1 MTVRLSMALAA
12 VGVAATLQAQDL
24 RVTDRSVE
32 SVASLDVDHQGQVVY
47 IKPLASW
54 AKASGEELASAL
66 TSVYGV
72 EAELEPVM
80 VLSEGM
86 KTHTRVRQMVGGIP
100 VEGAELIIHRDRHS
114 AITGVTGSLHK
125 VEHYT
130 GALLD
135 PADAVTRALSSFSQT
150 TPWSWL
156 NEDEEALLKEVTG
169 NPAAT
174 YTPTASLVYA
184 PVDGD
189 PVNGFRPAY
198 KLTLQSGADQ
208 PARWVVFVDAQTG
221 AILNK
226 YNSLHT
232 TAAVGTGTS
241 LYSGTVSINT
251 DLVSGTYYMR
261 DLSRKVETYDMK
273 NKTSYT
279 GVTLFTDTDNTWN
292 TTTQKAGVDAHYG
305 AAKTWDYY
313 KLVHG
318 RNSYDNLGTTIKSYV
333 HYSTNYNNAYWNGSV
348 MTYGDGDG
356 TTFTPL
362 VTLDVAGHEITHAV
376 TEKTANLAYQN
387 ESGALNEAF
396 SDIFGAAIEFYA
408 KGASGNWL
416 IGEACYTPA
425 TSGDALRSMSNPN
438 AEGQPDTYQGTYWYT
453 GTGDNGGVHYNS
465 GVANFWFYLL
475 SVGGSG
481 TNDKG
486 TAYSV
491 TGIGITKAEK
501 IAYRALSVYMT
512 SSTNY
517 AGARTATLNAA
528 TDLYGSASAE
538 YTQVAN
544 AWAAVG
550 VGTSGGGTPPPTSWN
565 AYTEVESNGTT
576 ASANTLPAT
585 PVKVTAKIG
594 STTDNDYF
602 KSSIKAASSMTI
614 KLIPPSTKDYDL
626 YILNS
631 SGTQIAKSEN
641 GTGAAETLT
650 IKNSGTTAA
659 TVYIRVKGYNSAY
672 STTLN
677 YTVEVSQAAS
687 VAGIAGNGV
696 EGQGTL
702 SERFE
707 LLGNYPN
714 PFNPSTTIR
723 FVAPEKALATIRVY
737 NLLGQ
742 EVAVALNEVVEAGTV
757 NATFN
762 AAGLPSGTYL
772 YRVTMG
778 QQTQSGKLTLMK

>member
-1 MTVRLSMALAA
+1 MTVRLSMVLAA

-32 SVASLDVDHQGQVVY
+32 SVTALDVDHQGQVVY
-47 IKPLASW
+47 VKPITSW
-54 AKASGEELASAL
+54 ANATGEELATAL
-66 TSVYGV
+66 KMVYGV
-72 EAELEPVM
+72 DAELESVS

-100 VEGAELIIHRDRHS
+100 VEGAELIIHRDRN
-114 AITGVTGSLHK
+114 ATITGVTGSLQK
-125 VEHYT
+125 VDRYT
-130 GALLD
+130 GAVLD
-135 PADAVTRALSSFSQT
+135 PADAVTRALATFSKN
-150 TPWSWL
+150 TPWSRL
-156 NEDEEALLKEVTG
+156 SDDEEALLKEVTG
-169 NPAAT
+169 NPGAT

-184 PVDGD
+184 PVGGD
-189 PVNGFRPAY
+189 PMNGYRAAY

-208 PARWVVFVDAQTG
+208 PARWVVYVDAQSGTV
-221 AILNK
+221 LNK

-232 TAAVGTGTS
+232 TAAVGSGVS

-251 DLVSGTYYMR
+251 DLVSSTYYMR

-273 NKTSYT
+273 NKTNYGTSA
-279 GVTLFTDTDNTWN
+279 LFTDTDNVWN

-318 RNSYDNLGTTIKSYV
+318 RNSYDNLGATIKSYV
-333 HYSTNYNNAYWNGSV
+333 HYSSKYNNAYWNGSV

-376 TEKTANLAYQN
+376 TEKTANLTYQN

-408 KGASGNWL
+408 NGASGNWL

-465 GVANFWFYLL
+465 RVANFWFYLL

-491 TGIGITKAEK
+491 TGLGISKAEK

-528 TDLYGSASAE
+528 SDLYGSASAE
-538 YTQVAN
+538 YTQVGN
-544 AWAAVG
+544 AWTAVG
-550 VGTSGGGTPPPTSWN
+550 VGTSGGGTPPPTSWTN
-565 AYTEVESNGTT
+565 YTEVESNGSTT
-576 ASANTLPAT
+576 AANTLPAT

-594 STTDNDYF
+594 TTTDNDYF
-602 KSSIKAASSMTI
+602 KATINATSLMTI
-614 KLIPPSTKDYDL
+614 KLTPPSTKDYDL

-631 SGTQIAKSEN
+631 AGTQIAKSEN

-650 IKNSGTTAA
+650 IQNSGTSAA
-659 TVYIRVKGYNSAY
+659 TLYIRVKGYNRAY

-687 VAGIAGNGV
+687 VAGITGAGV
-696 EGQGTL
+696 EGQETVAE
-702 SERFE
+702 SFK

-714 PFNPSTTIR
+714 PFNPSTTIS
-723 FVAPEKALATIRVY
+723 FAAPEKGLATIRVY

-778 QQTQSGKLTLMK
+778 QQTRSGKLTLMK